1 MVNHKKFKKKKKKI
15 LWDQSFLTIKPY
27 YFFDDILL
35 GCILFL
41 TLCTVDNAIKKPF
54 VLYCISIASSH
65 QWTLNI
71 NNNYACLHWF
81 IITRFQLFF
90 NTSSRKGYLCFSFFI
105 HLLPLFPIQY
115 TVYNCQL
122 YIMTNFIKCLIC
134 HFYQSQLCSCCH
146 VTLIF
151 MSISSLNPWKTSF
164 SVYIAISIIFF
175 IFYIATFH

>member
-1 MVNHKKFKKKKKKI
+1 MRSVI
-15 LWDQSFLTIKPY
+15 LDTKT
-27 YFFDDILL
+27 
-35 GCILFL
+35 ILFL
-41 TLCTVDNAIKKPF
+41 CRYFVRMHTVPYIMYCWQCYKKPF